1 MEEQTK
7 INFSGFCTCLENG
20 KEIGRHIVEEYY
32 MSLKEYFHIVDSGRQ
47 NIVEFIKVRHPNIIR
62 IDPSFSFARDRKW
75 EENWY
80 KENAKIGNKKVVDI
94 MSDKKEDESEEA
106 PQKRP
111 WYIKLLLFPFK
122 LIWKIVKGI
131 IVGIIKMLIP
141 DFLIHF

>member
-1 MEEQTK
+1 
-7 INFSGFCTCLENG
+7 
-20 KEIGRHIVEEYY
+20 

-80 KENAKIGNKKVVDI
+80 KENAKIGNKKVEDI

-106 PQKRP
+106 PRKRP